1 MTDSLSSLSITSL
14 VGLAVTSVLLPAV
27 WITPEPMQL
36 AAMFAMGAI
45 GAGGHYLMIRSYEQA
60 PASLLAPFG
69 YGEILTATIVGY
81 YWFGDFPDGM
91 TWLGIAILIASGI
104 YISVRERVRREETG
118 H

>member
-1 MTDSLSSLSITSL
+1 
-14 VGLAVTSVLLPAV
+14 
-27 WITPEPMQL
+27 MQL

-81 YWFGDFPDGM
+81 YWFGDFPYGM